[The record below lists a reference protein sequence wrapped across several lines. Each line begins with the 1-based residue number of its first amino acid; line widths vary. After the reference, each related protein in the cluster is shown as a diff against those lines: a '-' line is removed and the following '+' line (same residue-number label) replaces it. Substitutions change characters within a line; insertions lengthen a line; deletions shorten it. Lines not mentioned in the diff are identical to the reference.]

1 LTIPL
6 DFEKPVS
13 EIQDA
18 QNAIIQEKMSVGAL
32 GQELAMEKI
41 KNMQKDMLISSLGQ
55 KVALLTLEVIQLKGG
70 E

>member
-1 LTIPL
+1 MTIPL